1 MNNKVSVII
10 PNYNANEYILKCIE
24 SVIKQTYKDIE
35 IIVIDDGS
43 TDKSWE
49 TMQEINKKYENIIMF
64 RQYNMNAA
72 IARNKGID
80 LASGKYIL
88 FLDSDDELFESA
100 IEIMV
105 NQIER
110 VDADIAIGN
119 FVSINE
125 NNLIIESHKIIK
137 EDSVCENV
145 FDYVDTVPNPSNKL
159 FKLDIIKKNNIFFG
173 NVRIGQDLNF
183 FLKYISVCNKI
194 ALLNYDIYMW
204 RRLEFSMSNTNNL
217 RIFDITESFNDVKRF
232 YLNFN
237 KEYIYEKYIKMIE
250 FRHYYL
256 QMEKQKKFDKRS
268 TRKLIINFFKIKLN
282 NINVKECIIF
292 EKYKNDYLKC
302 KIKLYFSEL
311 YATRLYSFLDRKYC
325 RKR

>member
-1 MNNKVSVII
+1 MKSKVSVII
-10 PNYNANEYILKCIE
+10 PNYNANKYILRCIE
-24 SVIKQTYKDIE
+24 SVIKQTYKNIE

-43 TDKSWE
+43 TDKSWK
-49 TMQEINKKYENIIMF
+49 TIQEINEKYENIITF
-64 RQYNMNAA
+64 RQHNLNAA

-88 FLDSDDELFESA
+88 FLDSDDELFESS

-105 NQIER
+105 DKIENTC
-110 VDADIAIGN
+110 ADMVIGN

-125 NNLIIESHKIIK
+125 NNLITESHKIIK

-145 FDYVDTVPNPSNKL
+145 LDYIDTVPNPSNKL
-159 FKLDIIKKNNIFFG
+159 FQLDIIKKNSIFFG

-194 ALLNYDIYMW
+194 ALVNYDIYMW
-204 RRLEFSMSNTNNL
+204 RILESSMSNINSL
-217 RIFDITESFNDVKRF
+217 RIFDITESFNDVKKF
-232 YLNFN
+232 YFNFN
-237 KEYIYEKYIKMIE
+237 KEYIYEKYIKMLE

-256 QMEKQKKFDKRS
+256 QMEKQKKFTKRA
-268 TRKLIINFFKIKLN
+268 TRKLIINFFKLKIN

-292 EKYKNDYLKC
+292 EKYKSDYLKC
-302 KIKLYFSEL
+302 KIKLYFSGL
-311 YATRLYSFLDRKYC
+311 YATRLYSLLDRKYL
-325 RKR
+325 RKK